1 MHQGLP
7 CVLCHNQILAADGV
21 EVTMAA
27 ELTLPRTAAWVW
39 HGEPRSIFGLD
50 AVVVR
55 CASGT
60 SGTARSG
67 FSYAD
72 NFRSWTL
79 SRGPMVIP
87 WSWFG
92 PPHSAHGVESADAL
106 AAIAPGQHVYVVEV
120 GPGTPPDQV
129 TAFAARLRQ
138 REPIAAIGFSTWPT
152 RAEAE
157 QAAVPWDA
165 CVDAFDFGLPQVCT
179 PAQRQLLVRDNSP
192 VVEDMAGKP
201 IHVTVFPDA
210 DPDWAESARVGIDD
224 HTGASAFS
232 IEQSSF
238 GTWRRQLGALGEGR
252 PELPPPPATPAPL
265 VTPDAEPAAGPTP
278 PSQETLTPV
287 HFDEPGEL
295 ALLANRILAVVQTRL
310 DNGGRLTDDDL
321 VTEIEAVLRDHR

>member
-1 MHQGLP
+1 
-7 CVLCHNQILAADGV
+7 
-21 EVTMAA
+21 MAA

-50 AVVVR
+50 AVFVR

-60 SGTARSG
+60 SGTTRSG

-92 PPHSAHGVESADAL
+92 PPHSAHGVESAEAL

-179 PAQRQLLVRDNSP
+179 PAQRQLLFRDNSP

-201 IHVTVFPDA
+201 IHVATFPDA
-210 DPDWAESARVGIDD
+210 DPDWVESARLGIDD
-224 HTGASAFS
+224 HAGASAFS
-232 IEQSSF
+232 VDQSSF
-238 GTWRRQLGALGEGR
+238 SAWRRQLGALGEGR
-252 PELPPPPATPAPL
+252 QEVPPPAPPPPPAPEPGEPVHDPAP
-265 VTPDAEPAAGPTP
+265 E
-278 PSQETLTPV
+278 SRETLTPV
-287 HFDEPGEL
+287 HFDEPGEVT
-295 ALLANRILAVVQTRL
+295 LLANRILAVVQARL
-310 DNGGRLTDDDL
+310 DGGGRLTDDEL
-321 VTEIEAVLRDHR
+321 VTDVEAVLRDSIG

>member
-1 MHQGLP
+1 
-7 CVLCHNQILAADGV
+7 
-21 EVTMAA
+21 MAA

-50 AVVVR
+50 AVFVR

-60 SGTARSG
+60 SGTTRSG

-92 PPHSAHGVESADAL
+92 PPHSAHGVESAEAL

-179 PAQRQLLVRDNSP
+179 PAQRQLLFRDNSP

-201 IHVTVFPDA
+201 IHVATFPDA
-210 DPDWAESARVGIDD
+210 DPDWVESARLGIDD
-224 HTGASAFS
+224 HAGASAFS
-232 IEQSSF
+232 VEQSSF
-238 GTWRRQLGALGEGR
+238 SAWRRQLGALGEGR
-252 PELPPPPATPAPL
+252 QELLPPPPTPAPL
-265 VTPDAEPAAGPTP
+265 VSADPEPSVAPTP
-278 PSQETLTPV
+278 QAQETLTPV

-310 DNGGRLTDDDL
+310 DNGGRLTDDEL
-321 VTEIEAVLRDHR
+321 VTEIETVLRDHR